1 MLILLIRI
9 NAAVFGLVT
18 LLSPWTQNFSVNI
31 YWVEFTWFIPI
42 LLELLVLNH
51 YKKRFLLYP
60 LFFVAIFVKCLC
72 GYEYLST
79 IMAASIMFFIAEWFV
94 HKEER
99 WKLFRSVL
107 VIGIL
112 SVAAFATVYLIHAY
126 YNGFGDIGL
135 GLRYMWSDLV
145 RHRTYGEADMYIG
158 VTKDSLNASVLVVL
172 WKYIGFGNINGIFNL
187 MLSVLVVI
195 SLVYRNK
202 VQKIDA
208 KLETVLFVSS
218 LLAAL
223 SWIVL
228 AKSHSYIHTHI
239 NFAMFYLGWA
249 QVSFYIIFVT
259 LKDKFGFEVK
269 RKTV

>member
-1 MLILLIRI
+1 
-9 NAAVFGLVT
+9 
-18 LLSPWTQNFSVNI
+18 
-31 YWVEFTWFIPI
+31 
-42 LLELLVLNH
+42 
-51 YKKRFLLYP
+51 
-60 LFFVAIFVKCLC
+60 
-72 GYEYLST
+72 
-79 IMAASIMFFIAEWFV
+79 
-94 HKEER
+94 
-99 WKLFRSVL
+99 
-107 VIGIL
+107 
-112 SVAAFATVYLIHAY
+112 
-126 YNGFGDIGL
+126 
-135 GLRYMWSDLV
+135 
-145 RHRTYGEADMYIG
+145 MYIG